1 MLSLQFPALREFVQ
15 MGKPVWGTCAGLI
28 FLANKA
34 TGKGLSLSFCE
45 SKFYAFRGYEDCNG
59 QSRVNFITLQTLQGK
74 KLVGRNLLEVLIV
87 QSTGTSLAVR

>member
-28 FLANKA
+28 FLASKA
-34 TGKGLSLSFCE
+34 IGEGLSVSLCE
-45 SKFYAFRGYEDCNG
+45 LKFYAFHGYEDCNW
-59 QSRVNFITLQTLQGK
+59 QSRVNCIIIQSLQDK